1 MKTKVTKHGKTRLK
15 ERLNIFNAYATVM
28 KTSKVNGKRIYNY
41 EGKFFYYLNSK
52 TNGDIRVYKDNVFLF
67 GKGRRSKKLI
77 TVFPVPERFLP
88 TSQYEID
95 EEILEK
101 VMEINKF
108 DGLVVEIVL
117 NNGLNL
123 YGKLIFD
130 WNKPRNAI
138 RLLLKNKR
146 VLIIKGKDI
155 INYNVKEDN

>member
-155 INYNVKEDN
+155 INYKVKEDN

>member
-108 DGLVVEIVL
+108 DGLVVEVVL
-117 NNGLNL
+117 NNGFNL